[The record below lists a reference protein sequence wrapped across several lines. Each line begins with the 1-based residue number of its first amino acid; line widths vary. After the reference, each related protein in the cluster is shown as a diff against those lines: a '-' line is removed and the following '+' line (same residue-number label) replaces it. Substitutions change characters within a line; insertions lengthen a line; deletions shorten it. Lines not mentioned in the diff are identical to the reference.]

1 MADMNRIR
9 RLTLNWSSKWSL
21 CLLAPLA
28 GCLASPP
35 KVDVVTP
42 TQARPAPVA
51 ATSSNNGSLFQAA
64 SYRPLFETP
73 RARLVG
79 DLVTVTIVE
88 RVTAKQ
94 ESNSS
99 IEKTGTLSGSITAAP
114 FMKAEK
120 LAKLD
125 TAGNMS
131 NEFEGKGSTES
142 VNNFTGSITAS
153 VIEVL
158 PNGHLVISGEKQIGL
173 NHNVDVLRF
182 SAQVDPL
189 TLQPGNTVPSTA
201 LANVRVEQ
209 RSRGAQGA
217 AQGIGWLGRFFLS
230 VSPL

>member
-1 MADMNRIR
+1 MKALLHRVFQAQCIA
-9 RLTLNWSSKWSL
+9 LTFALS
-21 CLLAPLA
+21 
-28 GCLASPP
+28 GCLATPP
-35 KVDVVTP
+35 KVDIVTP
-42 TQARPAPVA
+42 TEARPVPMTLPAV
-51 ATSSNNGSLFQAA
+51 NNGSLFQSA

-73 RARLVG
+73 RARMVG
-79 DLVTVTIVE
+79 DLVTINIIE

-99 IEKTGTLSGSITAAP
+99 IEKTGAIKGSITAAP
-114 FMKAEK
+114 FMKADK

-125 TAGNMS
+125 TAGSTS

-142 VNNFTGSITAS
+142 TQVFTGSITAN

-158 PNGHLVISGEKQIGL
+158 PNGHLIVSGEKQIGL
-173 NHNVDVLRF
+173 NHNVEVLRF
-182 SAQVDPL
+182 SGQVDPL
-189 TLQPGNTVPSTA
+189 TLQPGNVVPSTA
-201 LANVRVEQ
+201 VANVRVEQ